1 MSFTA
6 LSGKLKPTSR
16 RIALEAINILG
27 RANTTITMARETE
40 ALPLLRGT
48 TTLKSAL
55 EEEDDMLL
63 DLNYPDQ
70 RIDFFVSL
78 FLCREEIENIASFH
92 LGLGSSDTCKTGEVN
107 DWIHGSFNVCIPLY
121 VNKPN
126 QDPEKR
132 ALIRFPLPYKVGELK
147 HPGNADEKLRCEAAT
162 FIWMQEHCPEI
173 SIPQLWGFGLVG
185 GQSVRKLKLI
195 LSLVYTC

>member
-16 RIALEAINILG
+16 RIALEAISILG

-92 LGLGSSDTCKTGEVN
+92 LWSG
-107 DWIHGSFNVCIPLY
+107 F
-121 VNKPN
+121 
-126 QDPEKR
+126 
-132 ALIRFPLPYKVGELK
+132 IRHLQ
-147 HPGNADEKLRCEAAT
+147 N
-162 FIWMQEHCPEI
+162 W
-173 SIPQLWGFGLVG
+173 
-185 GQSVRKLKLI
+185 
-195 LSLVYTC
+195 